1 MHLLCMLT
9 SIKDTYPKNRNLHAL
24 WWAWA
29 VNHSPPCRVVVG
41 SNGDRRPHTL
51 LTWEGWVWG
60 PPYRPGNRGPTRST
74 CSFQLQAG
82 SVCAFQNPKRTNCS
96 GRVSKGSACAFQ
108 EPEMSNYFWQVR
120 TWSTC
125 APTEAKTKKK
135 IPENMRQYLT
145 VMNPVHGLPLTHH
158 KRLLAHHMD
167 SCTTLTVA
175 LHLRL
180 QFPSPIALTIHALNT
195 QLIALNTLLIA
206 LNIQLIALIT
216 QPT

>member
-1 MHLLCMLT
+1 MEIEDHLHSSCEKGECGDLPT
-9 SIKDTYPKNRNLHAL
+9 DQEIEAQQGAPVPFSSKQEVSVPSRTPKGPTVPEESQWEVLVLSRNLQGAT
-24 WWAWA
+24 
-29 VNHSPPCRVVVG
+29 VP
-41 SNGDRRPHTL
+41 DRSQH
-51 LTWEGWVWG
+51 E
-60 PPYRPGNRGPTRST
+60 
-74 CSFQLQAG
+74 
-82 SVCAFQNPKRTNCS
+82 
-96 GRVSKGSACAFQ
+96 
-108 EPEMSNYFWQVR
+108 
-120 TWSTC
+120 

>member
-1 MHLLCMLT
+1 MSFVEHEELITALLAGWWWAVMEIEDHLHSSCEKGECGVLPT
-9 SIKDTYPKNRNLHAL
+9 DQEIEAQQGAPVPFSSKQEVSVPSRTPKGPTVPEESQREVPVLSRNLK
-24 WWAWA
+24 WATISDRSEHEA
-29 VNHSPPCRVVVG
+29 PVPPLRQK
-41 SNGDRRPHTL
+41 L
-51 LTWEGWVWG
+51 
-60 PPYRPGNRGPTRST
+60 
-74 CSFQLQAG
+74 
-82 SVCAFQNPKRTNCS
+82 
-96 GRVSKGSACAFQ
+96 
-108 EPEMSNYFWQVR
+108 
-120 TWSTC
+120 
-125 APTEAKTKKK
+125 K
-135 IPENMRQYLT
+135 ILENMRQYLT

-180 QFPSPIALTIHALNT
+180 QFPSPIALMIHALNT